1 MTVPELLPKPTIV
14 RRLVGRKPD
23 ANPSL
28 TLSRGLRTHRIPL
41 CLSILDLTKGNE
53 KYARWFRESNLTEEE
68 FAVRNFGI
76 FVDCLDLL
84 CSTSDEVYRYL
95 FIGEVVKTA
104 HVPLESLSELAAV
117 RVHFTGLVT
126 EAFKSYC
133 RRVLDPAAQEM
144 LASELDSIHDFLS
157 APSTRKMDLLL
168 IGDCFFLEVAS
179 FLAAPMLKA
188 GIELNPTYGMSMN
201 PVEMRSLMRKH
212 ARNKWAAVF
221 YSPFTYTASEHYSRS
236 LKAPYGIA
244 YPKAISEMV
253 EPSLAVIRGH
263 LDVLATEFDCPIFV
277 HNSAN
282 VRRHN
287 SQPVNAMKMVLSRR
301 TRERVRKA
309 ANRRIEAY
317 IDEVN
322 AATFP
327 HVHLFDEHNLLSQA
341 SEWVLGRR
349 LYDSHVQHPTVLS
362 RMVAERYRDLLEM
375 LATLAT
381 KKLVVC
387 DLDNTLWEGE
397 IGEGAVRHHRDRQ
410 AILKR
415 LRSQGVLLAI
425 NSRNDPKNVHWRD
438 AVLDESDFV
447 AAEINWDAKPNNMK
461 RIQQKLNLKTKDFVF
476 IDDRADQRA
485 LVSEVFPDIHVM
497 DAISERSWKLL
508 DLWSQLIRPGD
519 EADRTQFY
527 REREEREKFLGGEAA
542 EHDPAA
548 LMAGLGLRAN
558 VRFAGRSDL
567 ERVVELI
574 NRTNQF
580 NLNGTRTSFR
590 EAHDWIATPGRRIL
604 VIDGADKFGQMGLIC
619 VAYVDLTSTNVQ
631 IPTFVLSCRVFGYGF
646 ETAMLNA
653 IGRLVWA
660 TGGESPREAAPS
672 WVSTGRLPSTGLA
685 EPCTPITGSSGA
697 MMCGSST
704 INPRSMI
711 PPG

>member
-1 MTVPELLPKPTIV
+1 MS
-14 RRLVGRKPD
+14 VGII
-23 ANPSL
+23 
-28 TLSRGLRTHRIPL
+28 LSR
-41 CLSILDLTKGNE
+41 
-53 KYARWFRESNLTEEE
+53 
-68 FAVRNFGI
+68 
-76 FVDCLDLL
+76 
-84 CSTSDEVYRYL
+84 
-95 FIGEVVKTA
+95 
-104 HVPLESLSELAAV
+104 
-117 RVHFTGLVT
+117 
-126 EAFKSYC
+126 
-133 RRVLDPAAQEM
+133 
-144 LASELDSIHDFLS
+144 
-157 APSTRKMDLLL
+157 
-168 IGDCFFLEVAS
+168 
-179 FLAAPMLKA
+179 
-188 GIELNPTYGMSMN
+188 
-201 PVEMRSLMRKH
+201 
-212 ARNKWAAVF
+212 
-221 YSPFTYTASEHYSRS
+221 
-236 LKAPYGIA
+236 
-244 YPKAISEMV
+244 
-253 EPSLAVIRGH
+253 
-263 LDVLATEFDCPIFV
+263 FD
-277 HNSAN
+277 
-282 VRRHN
+282 
-287 SQPVNAMKMVLSRR
+287 AMKMVLSRR

-527 REREEREKFLGGEAA
+527 REREEREKFLGEEAA

-590 EAHDWIATPGRRIL
+590 EVARLDRDTRSAHPGHRRRRQVRADGAYLRRIRRSDVDKRTNPDVRAQL
-604 VIDGADKFGQMGLIC
+604 PRVRIRLRDGDAECDRTIGLGDRRREP
-619 VAYVDLTSTNVQ
+619 A
-631 IPTFVLSCRVFGYGF
+631 R
-646 ETAMLNA
+646 
-653 IGRLVWA
+653 
-660 TGGESPREAAPS
+660 GGAPHGSLPGDSPQRA
-672 WVSTGRLPSTGLA
+672 LPN
-685 EPCTPITGSSGA
+685 PV
-697 MMCGSST
+697 
-704 INPRSMI
+704 PRSRV
-711 PPG
+711 PVAR